1 MFQQE
6 SKWHLRCRGHVYFE
20 PVRSE
25 SAYATLNYLKNN
37 KNLFENISVSY
48 GLSSSEILN
57 FADGSLA
64 AEQTCNN
71 YADAEVE
78 NKLNFQLLDDPLNLH
93 RVAANETS
101 LISELPSIIDEDNII
116 IAQGQGNTSLSILHD
131 DFSEELASPYL
142 FITGKFNY

>member
-1 MFQQE
+1 M
-6 SKWHLRCRGHVYFE
+6 YFE
-20 PVRSE
+20 PVRPE
-25 SAYATLNYLKNN
+25 FAYATLNYLKNN
-37 KNLFENISVSY
+37 KNFFENISVSY

-57 FADGSLA
+57 FADASLA
-64 AEQTCNN
+64 PEQTCNN
-71 YADAEVE
+71 YADAQVE

-101 LISELPSIIDEDNII
+101 LISELSSIIDEDNII
-116 IAQGQGNTSLSILHD
+116 IAPGQGNTSLSILHA